1 MNTPHAPVAKATAG
15 LPDSGGSFGAGR
27 CGRKPFVRTVSK
39 TGWWLKHPRYMRY
52 MSREVTCI
60 FIGAFALLMLCA
72 LERLS
77 QGRAA
82 YESFIAALQGPA
94 GVVGLLLVLVFAVHN
109 ATSWF
114 NVTPKALPVQIGEE
128 FLAGKYIVGAH
139 YAVWI
144 MASLVVLF
152 FAGVL

>member
-1 MNTPHAPVAKATAG
+1 M
-15 LPDSGGSFGAGR
+15 S
-27 CGRKPFVRTVSK
+27 RKPYVRPVSK

-60 FIGAFALLMLCA
+60 FIGAFALLMVCT

-77 QGRAA
+77 KGQAA
-82 YESFIAALQGPA
+82 YEAFLAAITGPLSVA
-94 GVVGLLLVLVFAVHN
+94 GLVVVLAFAVHN

-114 NVTPKALPVQIGEE
+114 NVTPKALPVQMGEE

-144 MASLVVLF
+144 ITTVVVLGLS
-152 FAGVL
+152 GVF

>member
-1 MNTPHAPVAKATAG
+1 M
-15 LPDSGGSFGAGR
+15 S
-27 CGRKPFVRTVSK
+27 RKPFVRPISK

-60 FIGAFALLMLCA
+60 FIGAFALLMVCT

-77 QGRAA
+77 QGQAA
-82 YESFIAALQGPA
+82 YEAFLVAITGPWSVA
-94 GVVGLLLVLVFAVHN
+94 GLIVILAFAVHN

-114 NVTPKALPVQIGEE
+114 NVTPKALPVQVGEE

-139 YAVWI
+139 YAVW
-144 MASLVVLF
+144 AVTSLAVLWL
-152 FAGVL
+152 AGVL

>member
-1 MNTPHAPVAKATAG
+1 MSRNPYV
-15 LPDSGGSFGAGR
+15 
-27 CGRKPFVRTVSK
+27 RKVSK
-39 TGWWLKHPRYMRY
+39 TGWYLTQPRYLRY

-72 LERLS
+72 LQHLS
-77 QGRAA
+77 EGPAVYA
-82 YESFIAALQGPA
+82 SFMAALAGPWSA
-94 GVVGLLLVLVFAVHN
+94 LGLLVILIFAIHN

-128 FLAGKYIVGAH
+128 FLPGKYIIGVH
-139 YAVWI
+139 YVAWAVV
-144 MASLVVLF
+144 SLLLLF

>member
-1 MNTPHAPVAKATAG
+1 M
-15 LPDSGGSFGAGR
+15 S
-27 CGRKPFVRTVSK
+27 RKPFVRPVSK

-72 LERLS
+72 VERLAS
-77 QGRAA
+77 GKEA
-82 YESFIAALQGPA
+82 YESFIAALHGP
-94 GVVGLLLVLVFAVHN
+94 VSFVGLLLVLVFALHN

-128 FLAGKYIVGAH
+128 FLAGKYIIGAH

-144 MASLVVLF
+144 VASLVVLF
-152 FAGVL
+152 FAGVI

>member
-1 MNTPHAPVAKATAG
+1 M
-15 LPDSGGSFGAGR
+15 S
-27 CGRKPFVRTVSK
+27 RKPFVRPVSK

-60 FIGAFALLMLCA
+60 PIGAFALLMVCA

-77 QGRAA
+77 MGRAE
-82 YESFIAALQGPA
+82 YESFIAAIQGPLS
-94 GVVGLLLVLVFAVHN
+94 VLGLIIVLVFALHN

-114 NVTPKALPVQIGEE
+114 NVTPKALPVQMGEE
-128 FLAGKYIVGAH
+128 FLAGKYIIGAH
-139 YAVWI
+139 YAVWVV
-144 MASLVVLF
+144 ASLIVLF

>member
-1 MNTPHAPVAKATAG
+1 MST
-15 LPDSGGSFGAGR
+15 
-27 CGRKPFVRTVSK
+27 RKPYVRPVSK

-52 MSREVTCI
+52 MSREVTCV
-60 FIGAFALLMLCA
+60 FIGAFALLMVCA

-77 QGRAA
+77 AGQAA
-82 YESFIAALQGPA
+82 YESFLGALQGPLS
-94 GVVGLLLVLVFAVHN
+94 VFGLLLVLAFSVHN

-139 YAVWI
+139 YAVW
-144 MASLVVLF
+144 AVVSLVVLF
-152 FAGVL
+152 FAGV

>member
-1 MNTPHAPVAKATAG
+1 M
-15 LPDSGGSFGAGR
+15 S
-27 CGRKPFVRTVSK
+27 RKPFVRPVSK

-60 FIGAFALLMLCA
+60 SIGAFAQLMVCA

-77 QGRAA
+77 NGQAA
-82 YESFIAALQGPA
+82 YDAFIAAIQGPLS
-94 GVVGLLLVLVFAVHN
+94 VLGLIIVLIFALHN

-114 NVTPKALPVQIGEE
+114 NVTPKALPVQMGEE
-128 FLAGKYIVGAH
+128 FLAGKYIIGAH

-144 MASLVVLF
+144 VASLIVLF
-152 FAGVL
+152 FAGVM

>member
-1 MNTPHAPVAKATAG
+1 MNTPVPKEATAPG
-15 LPDSGGSFGAGR
+15 GQKSGR
-27 CGRKPFVRTVSK
+27 RPFVRTVSK
-39 TGWWLKHPRYMRY
+39 TGWWLKHPRYVRY

-60 FIGAFALLMLCA
+60 FIGALALLMLCA
-72 LERLS
+72 VERLS
-77 QGRAA
+77 QGKVAF
-82 YESFIAALQGPA
+82 ESFLAALQSPLGI
-94 GVVGLLLVLVFAVHN
+94 VGLVLILVFALHN

-144 MASLVVLF
+144 VASLVVLF

>member
-1 MNTPHAPVAKATAG
+1 MTTPNPNSVRPPEG
-15 LPDSGGSFGAGR
+15 VQPSLGRPGGQLMS
-27 CGRKPFVRTVSK
+27 RKPFVRPVSK

-52 MSREVTCI
+52 MSREVTCV
-60 FIGAFALLMLCA
+60 FIGAFALLMLCT

-77 QGRAA
+77 KGPEA
-82 YESFIAALQGPA
+82 YASFIAAIQSPMSVIGM
-94 GVVGLLLVLVFAVHN
+94 LLVLIFALHN

-128 FLAGKYIVGAH
+128 FLAGKYIIGAH

-144 MASLVVLF
+144 IASLVVLF
-152 FAGVL
+152 FAGVI